1 MTDEGVK
8 KNPPLP
14 TVTVTVVPLATPEH
28 KISSEV
34 IVIAAAIT
42 RDEEL
47 FIASI
52 FQREDSN
59 ALPPHAMLQK

>member
-1 MTDEGVK
+1 MK

-14 TVTVTVVPLATPEH
+14 TVTVTVAPLATPEH
-28 KISSEV
+28 KIRSEV
-34 IVIAAAIT
+34 IITAAAIT

-52 FQREDSN
+52 FPTMCRR
-59 ALPPHAMLQK
+59 MRC

>member
-1 MTDEGVK
+1 MK

-14 TVTVTVVPLATPEH
+14 TVTVTVAPLATPEH
-28 KISSEV
+28 KIRSEV
-34 IVIAAAIT
+34 IITAAAIT

-52 FQREDSN
+52 FKRDNSN
-59 ALPPHAMLQK
+59 DLAPHAMLKK

>member
-1 MTDEGVK
+1 MK
-8 KNPPLP
+8 QRQLLP

-28 KISSEV
+28 KIRSEV
-34 IVIAAAIT
+34 IVTAAAIT

-52 FQREDSN
+52 FRRESSN
-59 ALPPHAMLQK
+59 DLPPHATLKK

>member
-1 MTDEGVK
+1 
-8 KNPPLP
+8 
-14 TVTVTVVPLATPEH
+14 
-28 KISSEV
+28 V

-52 FQREDSN
+52 FQRDNSN
-59 ALPPHAMLQK
+59 DLPPHAMLKK